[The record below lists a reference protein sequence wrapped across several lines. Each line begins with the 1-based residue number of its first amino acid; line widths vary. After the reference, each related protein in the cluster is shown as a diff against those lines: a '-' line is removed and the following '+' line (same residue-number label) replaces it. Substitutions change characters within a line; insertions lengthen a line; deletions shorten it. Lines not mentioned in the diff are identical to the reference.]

1 MIGTTVSHYRILER
15 LGQGGMGEVFL
26 SEDLRLH
33 RPVALK
39 FLRQCEVCPEEER
52 ARVFREARAASSLNH
67 PNIAVIYDVEES
79 QTSDGPVFLLAME
92 YVPGKTLAELSSD
105 PALAFDDILHI
116 IEQTAGALAEAHA
129 RGVVH
134 RDIKPSNI
142 MVAQGRVK
150 VLDFGLA
157 RVDPRLPDD
166 ATTWSRDLAT
176 TRDGDVVG
184 TPHYMSPEQA
194 LGGSARAGDA
204 REVCI
209 RLGRLRSGEPV
220 AAAEPGSL
228 SVAVAGFANIT
239 RRAEDDW
246 LGTGLAETVTAA
258 LNEVEG
264 LAVWGRERLKESL
277 RRLGAEASE
286 LAPTT
291 PSSSGA

>member
-1 MIGTTVSHYRILER
+1 
-15 LGQGGMGEVFL
+15 
-26 SEDLRLH
+26 
-33 RPVALK
+33 VALK

-194 LGGSARAGDA
+194 LGGNARAWSSACWPRIPTRAPATRA
-204 REVCI
+204 RSASGSAACV
-209 RLGRLRSGEPV
+209 RASPWRRRNRARSAWPSPDSPTSRVVPKTTGW
-220 AAAEPGSL
+220 A
-228 SVAVAGFANIT
+228 
-239 RRAEDDW
+239 RASPK
-246 LGTGLAETVTAA
+246 
-258 LNEVEG
+258 
-264 LAVWGRERLKESL
+264 R
-277 RRLGAEASE
+277 
-286 LAPTT
+286 
-291 PSSSGA
+291 